1 VIDVPAAPR
10 NSLTASPAGRVPLA
24 WRAASWLATLAAG
37 VALAAVLAHWGW
49 RAFGPASVPL
59 PPSVTPERW
68 TPSIVATPLFGRA
81 VAVAPAG
88 VAGKSTATTTLQGE
102 TRLLGVFA
110 ERDGG
115 GYALFRLPDRGPL
128 LVRAGQEIANDV
140 KLEAVHPDGVRIRD
154 RGEVRDL
161 MLRRPPATVGS
172 ATGANRSG
180 QAAPSA
186 ACAAPAGYQGPVYR
200 LNAELLTGIASQPES
215 WKALLV
221 PAGGGLAVTDES
233 GFAAMLGM
241 KAGDRMAQANG
252 IALTG
257 VDDVL
262 VAMVKPL
269 LASQPVRVSGTRNG
283 KAAEWLFLNAGACPG

>member
-1 VIDVPAAPR
+1 VPAPPR
-10 NSLTASPAGRVPLA
+10 NSLIASPVARVPLA
-24 WRAASWLATLAAG
+24 WRAASWLATLGAG

-49 RAFGPASVPL
+49 RAFGPAPLPL
-59 PPSVTPERW
+59 PPPEMPENW

-81 VAVAPAG
+81 GAVASPG
-88 VAGKSTATTTLQGE
+88 DPGKSAATTTLRGE

-140 KLEAVHPDGVRIRD
+140 KLEAVRPDGVRIRD

-161 MLRRPPATVGS
+161 ELRAAPAAAGS
-172 ATGANRSG
+172 ATVADRSA
-180 QAAPSA
+180 QAALRA
-186 ACAAPAGYQGPVYR
+186 ACAVPAGYKGPVYR

-215 WKALLV
+215 WKALLA
-221 PAGGGLAVTDES
+221 PAGGGLAVRDES
-233 GFAAMLGM
+233 GFATMLGM

-269 LASQPVRVSGTRNG
+269 LASQPVRVAGTRNG